1 MGTTRLPDVSRT
13 SSAAELIA
21 GVVRD
26 GFSRLWDQSGGVD
39 ATSGLA
45 DLLAV
50 GESQTVEFK
59 STARRNT
66 RAGQQDKKMEHV
78 ILKTVCGFLN
88 AEGGTLLIGVDDDG
102 QILGLTGDMKT
113 LGSKGTRDG
122 FELFL
127 RQHLDN
133 NLSVQTAGIV
143 KLRFEVLGP
152 ADVCLC
158 GLGGGI
164 REAGLRP
171 AAGGGAGTVG
181 VLGPDRKRD
190 QASSW

>member
-1 MGTTRLPDVSRT
+1 
-13 SSAAELIA
+13 
-21 GVVRD
+21 
-26 GFSRLWDQSGGVD
+26 
-39 ATSGLA
+39 LA
-45 DLLAV
+45 DLLSV

-59 STARRNT
+59 STARWNT

-102 QILGLTGDMKT
+102 QIVGLDDDMET

-122 FELFL
+122 YELFL

-143 KLRFEVLGP
+143 KIRFEVLE
-152 ADVCLC
+152 ARDVCVSSRWRHQ
-158 GLGGGI
+158 GS
-164 REAGLRP
+164 RYLR
-171 AAGGGAGTVG
+171 G
-181 VLGPDRKRD
+181 R
-190 QASSW
+190 